1 MAEKRQL
8 IVYAAAYET
17 VERALADLDAIERL
31 HKAGLIGQFDAAVID
46 KENGQPHVVK
56 RLDHP
61 HTRIIPEWFGRGNLT
76 RKELTEAAEELAADQ
91 AGLIVIGQATIE
103 PALDQALTGTA
114 KVLKR
119 EIEATIGQITSELEE
134 AFKG

>member
-1 MAEKRQL
+1 MAEPEYVV
-8 IVYAAAYET
+8 VYAAAYPDVAT
-17 VERALADLDAIERL
+17 ARAVLDTIEHL
-31 HKAGLIGQFDAAVID
+31 HRSEVDGQYDAAVID

-76 RKELTEAAEELAADQ
+76 RQELTDAAGELAADQ